1 MTSKIKLEF
10 NPETMTVVDM
20 KKAVTTLRHI
30 TQKLNDLTHAIHVDQ
45 SMSFNEAAE
54 EMMYGLC
61 VVLAD
66 YEV

>member
-30 TQKLNDLTHAIHVDQ
+30 TQKFNDLKYAVNEDQ

-54 EMMYGLC
+54 EMMYGLS
-61 VVLAD
+61 VVIDD